1 MHTPTGSMR
10 ARKGCRGKIPK
21 RFLLLFLTVRNF
33 FFRDFWPDQNALN
46 VILLFEERNAL
57 RVSFFCQWLFSV
69 YCSEYS
75 NSGTGLKECAVTS
88 VFRKD

>member
-1 MHTPTGSMR
+1 MSR
-10 ARKGCRGKIPK
+10 
-21 RFLLLFLTVRNF
+21 RNSEAIFVTFSDSAEF